1 MYGKLKKKYKYLMKI
16 IIIIIDIIIIGQT
29 CWVWQDQGKDQQILC
44 IPEKDKTNRDNNS

>member
-16 IIIIIDIIIIGQT
+16 IIIIIGQT

-44 IPEKDKTNRDNNS
+44 IPEKDKTNHDNNT